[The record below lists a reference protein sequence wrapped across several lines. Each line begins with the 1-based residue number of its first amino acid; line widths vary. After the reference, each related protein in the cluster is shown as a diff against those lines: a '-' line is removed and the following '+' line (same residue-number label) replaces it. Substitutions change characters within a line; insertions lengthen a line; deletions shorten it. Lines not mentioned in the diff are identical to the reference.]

1 MILTLRKEGL
11 GMAAIAKKLN
21 DDGIPTANGGEW
33 HAAQV
38 QRILNR
44 VQRIAKNAKTG
55 EVVVI
60 LKKEDSLELPM

>member
-1 MILTLRKEGL
+1 MILTLRQEGL

-21 DDGIPTANGGEW
+21 NDGIPTANGGEW

-44 VQRIAKNAKTG
+44 VQRIARNPLTG
-55 EVVVI
+55 QRLVI
-60 LKKEDSLELPM
+60 MKKEEVAV

>member
-1 MILTLRKEGL
+1 
-11 GMAAIAKKLN
+11 MAAIAKKLN

-60 LKKEDSLELPM
+60 LKKEEVAV